1 MPLAAAIGKDWL
13 RILRTLSR
21 DLTRFDQF
29 GIAPDMFVPL
39 FLGQIAAVEVLGDL
53 PKLGLERV
61 NRLAGQK
68 KPRRAEAGR
77 G

>member
-1 MPLAAAIGKDWL
+1 MRLGAKCITSGVIGSHSAHML
-13 RILRTLSR
+13 VALI
-21 DLTRFDQF
+21 
-29 GIAPDMFVPL
+29 
-39 FLGQIAAVEVLGDL
+39 LGQIAAVEFLGDL

-61 NRLAGQK
+61 NRPAGQN